1 MSPLGSA
8 LVDYLAVRRALGYRL
23 DESGR
28 QLASFVAHLDAEA
41 VATVT
46 VAAAIDWASSTPNGA
61 SRSRRSTTRSS
72 HPSSPSWMRAR
83 PSSIR

>member
-23 DESGR
+23 DEVGR
-28 QLASFVAHLDAEA
+28 QLEGFVAHLDAEA

-46 VAAAIDWASSTPNGA
+46 VAGAIDWVSTPA
-61 SRSRRSTTRSS
+61 
-72 HPSSPSWMRAR
+72 
-83 PSSIR
+83 